1 MLLQWL
7 LTFLAAL
14 PIVLFAYL
22 LLDARLQDYYREHL
36 QVRSRS
42 LLVTYRDG
50 GTPALSRGITERLVG
65 GGQREAA
72 YLLQDAAGRTI
83 AGNVASWPAK
93 APIPGVEATVQI

>member
-22 LLDARLQDYYREHL
+22 LLDSRVQDYYREHL
-36 QVRSRS
+36 QVRRRR

-50 GTPALSRGITERLVG
+50 GTPALGRGITERLVG

-72 YLLQDAAGRTI
+72 YLLQDAHGRTM
-83 AGNVASWPAK
+83 AGNLAFWPAN
-93 APIPGVEATVQI
+93 APIPAV